1 MNLQSFATSAKV
13 AMANLPSPH
22 LHWVQSFEKLIFAT
36 YLQKANFM
44 QICFFVLCL
53 RTTQMLYINKHPPPP
68 PIIARVT
75 SLNRVDALAGVVLK
89 IDLEK
94 AELKSDVAM
103 H

>member
-1 MNLQSFATSAKV
+1 
-13 AMANLPSPH
+13 
-22 LHWVQSFEKLIFAT
+22 
-36 YLQKANFM
+36 
-44 QICFFVLCL
+44 
-53 RTTQMLYINKHPPPP
+53 MLYINKHPP

-75 SLNRVDALAGVVLK
+75 SLNRVDALADVVLK